1 MNINIFKRRLVVD
14 DDIAKS
20 TSSTNRTS
28 RSIHTMIQTTK
39 YKTKCIVGMAL
50 KGTKSSIDDGWE
62 AHQQTVMHTLFKLW
76 QQNNK

>member
-39 YKTKCIVGMAL
+39 YKTKRIVGMAL
-50 KGTKSSIDDGWE
+50 KGTKSSIDDG
-62 AHQQTVMHTLFKLW
+62 
-76 QQNNK
+76 